1 MVFPGYHGCGLVQL
15 KFTYFGFSKSIIIEM
30 QEENTNPIL
39 SSATPIDEQYTL
51 KKILIIWILSAVP
64 MAILAFVITPIL
76 IPIIDLPPLIV
87 YWMAIIVGLIW
98 QFVLSIII
106 LKNEGYDI
114 KWSSINNRMKYQ
126 KPQNPKTGKSSNWLF
141 LWVIPFILL
150 SALLQSGVV
159 GFPDLD
165 SVVAPFIK
173 GLPQYDLS
181 GLTTSEYKGA
191 WWILGLFLITMVF
204 NYFLGEEF
212 LYRGILLPRMNGV
225 FGKWDWFANGVL
237 FGFYHLHKPQI
248 IISTALLFGF
258 VFSFPSKRFQS
269 SWMAFIIHGLE
280 GLLGLIIVLGVIL
293 GMK

>member
-1 MVFPGYHGCGLVQL
+1 
-15 KFTYFGFSKSIIIEM
+15 M
-30 QEENTNPIL
+30 QKENTNSIL
-39 SSATPIDEQYTL
+39 SSSNPLDEQYTL

-64 MAILAFVITPIL
+64 MAILAFIITPIL

-98 QFVLSIII
+98 QFVLSLII
-106 LKNEGYDI
+106 LKSDGHDL
-114 KWSSINNRMKYQ
+114 KWQTVVKRMRYQ
-126 KPQNPKTGKSSNWLF
+126 KPLNPKTGKSSNWLL
-141 LWVIPFILL
+141 LWVIPFIFLNAII
-150 SALLQSGVV
+150 SSGI

-165 SVVAPFIK
+165 NIIAPFIK

-181 GLTTSEYKGA
+181 GLATAEYKGA
-191 WWILGLFLITMVF
+191 WWILGLFLITMLF

-212 LYRGILLPRMNGV
+212 LYRGILLPKMNGV

-237 FGFYHLHKPQI
+237 FGFYHLHKPQM

-269 SWMAFIIHGLE
+269 SWMAVIIHGLE
-280 GLLGLIIVLGVIL
+280 GLFGLIIVLGVIL
-293 GMK
+293 GMR